1 MTRYAYERVRQAE
14 PMPGIFE
21 VVAAYP
27 QAIEGIL
34 LIAEYSL
41 EGEWERP
48 VRYLPLRWIRPQ
60 TSHPTLA

>member
-1 MTRYAYERVRQAE
+1 
-14 PMPGIFE
+14 MPGIFE